1 MLDSGVRR
9 RRSCVSAAWSARCAS
24 CVGTGGGTAHRRRR
38 TSSVSP
44 ARATGGTSFLVSVG
58 SFHTFLIAVRAS
70 GESRKY
76 VKIEDG
82 GAVRKYDAELNAY
95 FDYYGAQYGAAT
107 RFWPVYA
114 APAPF
119 ASEPAAVSV
128 ADDDEPVILE

>member
-1 MLDSGVRR
+1 MRWNRGRYR
-9 RRSCVSAAWSARCAS
+9 PSA
-24 CVGTGGGTAHRRRR
+24 TAHFERL
-38 TSSVSP
+38 
-44 ARATGGTSFLVSVG
+44 TGAGDGWYFFLVSVG

-107 RFWPVYA
+107 RFLPVYA